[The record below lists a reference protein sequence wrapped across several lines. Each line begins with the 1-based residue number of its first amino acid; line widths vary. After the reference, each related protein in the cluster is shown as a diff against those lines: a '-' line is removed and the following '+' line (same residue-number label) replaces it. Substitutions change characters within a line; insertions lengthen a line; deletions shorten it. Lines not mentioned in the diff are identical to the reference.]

1 MIKLIASDLDG
12 TLVNDEGKISDK
24 IYDMISKL
32 NKKGVKFA
40 AASGRTYLQLK
51 NNFEN
56 VADNMV
62 FVAHNGALI
71 KENRSK
77 KPIYSNS
84 ISSENI
90 KLILSLK
97 PGLGEEMLLS
107 ADDEAF
113 VVKPSH
119 KLLKEFN
126 EYGVPYVILSSYD
139 EIKKPIYKVSYFV
152 TSETRKK
159 MMDFLKNK
167 LDEDLDFVESGEK
180 WVDIMNKGVSKG
192 SAIKILQQIYGIDKE
207 NTMVFGDYYNDL
219 TMFKNAAYSY
229 AMGNAPEDVK
239 KHAKFVADSNNNNGV
254 YNVIRRV
261 EASI

>member
-24 IYDMISKL
+24 IYEMISKL

-51 NNFEN
+51 NNFRDVTEN
-56 VADNMV
+56 MI

-71 KENRSK
+71 KENRAR

-84 ISSENI
+84 ISEENL
-90 KLILSLK
+90 KLILNLK
-97 PGLGEEMLLS
+97 ANLGEEILLS

-126 EYGVPYVILSSYD
+126 DYGVPYVILNSYD
-139 EIKKPIYKVSYFV
+139 EIEKPIYKISYFV
-152 TSETRKK
+152 TAETSKK
-159 MMDFLKNK
+159 MLEFLKNE
-167 LDEDLDFVESGEK
+167 LNDQLDFVSSGEK

-192 SAIKILQQIYGIDKE
+192 SAIKILQQKYGIDKE

-219 TMFKNAAYSY
+219 TMFKSAAYSY
-229 AMGNAPEDVK
+229 AMENAPEDVK
-239 KHAKFVADSNNNNGV
+239 KHAKFVAGSNNSNGV
-254 YNVIRRV
+254 YNVIRQY

>member
-24 IYDMISKL
+24 IYDMILKL

-51 NNFEN
+51 NNFKN
-56 VADNMV
+56 VGDNMV

-107 ADDEAF
+107 ADNEAF

-139 EIKKPIYKVSYFV
+139 EIEKPIYKVSYFV

-167 LDEDLDFVESGEK
+167 LNEDLDFVESGEK

-229 AMGNAPEDVK
+229 AMDNAPEDVK